1 MPRNNILLRKLPTPK
16 RVQLPNEYFMQNMQ
30 GSDAQIYYRILGLEG
45 STLEKSVRE
54 DKENSV
60 KVKWEMV
67 YQVKQSYK
75 QHTT

>member
-1 MPRNNILLRKLPTPK
+1 MPRINILLRKLPTTK
-16 RVQLPNEYFMQNMQ
+16 GVQLPNEYFMQNMQ
-30 GSDAQIYYRILGLEG
+30 GPNAQIYYQILGLEG

-54 DKENSV
+54 DQENSV

-67 YQVKQSYK
+67 YQVKQPYK